1 MTNWRDVFL
10 GECRRDGI
18 VVAVFTVN
26 GFQMKGVIRAF
37 DNDVVII
44 DQTDGKQAMVYR
56 HAISTMVPAKNVL
69 V

>member
-10 GECRRDGI
+10 GECRRDRI
-18 VVAVFTVN
+18 VVTGFTVN
-26 GFQMKGVIRAF
+26 GFQMKGLIRAF

>member
-1 MTNWRDVFL
+1 MTSLRDLFL
-10 GECRRDGI
+10 SECRKDRML
-18 VVAVFTVN
+18 VTVFTTN

-37 DNDVVII
+37 DSDVVII